1 MFRVTPERKEELLPG
16 ILPNPT
22 LTRRRAI
29 QAGFAVAASALTG
42 SAAIAAQDG
51 TGYTFIVAGLDY
63 REGFDEH
70 NSDVLM
76 IARVNTE
83 LGTVNGVSIPRDL
96 YIDIPGY
103 GTNKI
108 TKAFD
113 SGYYANGQA
122 WESGAQ
128 VLTDTISQ
136 SFGLAIDGVATTT
149 FEGFKRIVDAVGGVA
164 VDNPYEVIGF
174 GDYPSFPEGPQ
185 TLNGEA
191 ALVFVRTRKQDGDG
205 GRNMRQQ
212 LVLTSLLDKLQQPGI
227 VAKPPALVDSVRDAV
242 QTNIPAN
249 VQATL
254 LAALPSID
262 PASVTFTTI
271 DDQLVGGTLDNGMW
285 VYQADWATLPG
296 YVQALLDGA

>member
-1 MFRVTPERKEELLPG
+1 MPG

-29 QAGFAVAASALTG
+29 QAGVAVAAATLTG
-42 SAAIAAQDG
+42 PVAISAQSG
-51 TGYTFIVAGLDY
+51 TEYTFIVAGLDY

-76 IARVNTE
+76 VARVNTE
-83 LGTVNGVSIPRDL
+83 LGTVNAVSIPRDL

-113 SGYYANGQA
+113 SGYYANGES
-122 WESGAQ
+122 WEAGAQ
-128 VLTDTISQ
+128 TLTDTIVQ
-136 SFGLAIDGVATTT
+136 SFGIAVDGVATTT
-149 FEGFKRIVDAVGGVA
+149 FEGFKHIVDAVGGVT
-164 VDNPYEVIGF
+164 VDNPYEVVGF
-174 GDYPSFPEGPQ
+174 GSHPSFPEGIQ
-185 TLNGEA
+185 TLDGEA

-212 LVLTSLLDKLQQPGI
+212 LVLQSLLVQLQQPD
-227 VAKPPALVDSVRDAV
+227 VVTKLPALVDSVRNAV
-242 QTNIPAN
+242 QTNIPTDL
-249 VQATL
+249 QATL

-262 PASVTFTTI
+262 PAGVTFTTV
-271 DDQLVGGTLDNGMW
+271 DDQLWGGTIANGMW

-296 YVQALLDGA
+296 YVQSLLAGQ